1 MLHLISS
8 KTMMT
13 LNNPKQANTLGDW
26 AYIAVEKHFN
36 KTIKHEAEVLKDQD
50 PEALHQMRVG
60 MRRLR
65 TAVTGFAP
73 ALDLPSAA
81 QEKQIGKIARILGEL
96 RDLDVLKEAL
106 ENQYFPALPKSEQ
119 KLINTALDYLEKKR
133 TDTFKR
139 IKKTLAGKSSYQKL
153 KQAFHDW
160 FKEPKYQVTAQL
172 PILEVLPDLLL
183 PEISNFLLHPGWLV
197 GIERDETGIR
207 PKANLDHQAVEE
219 QLHQQGELL
228 HDLRKQAKRV
238 RYQME
243 LFTDFYGEAY
253 AAYCKDVKRVQE
265 VLGNIQDSVVL
276 GEFLIEALQTEK
288 AKLPNNL
295 SKELA
300 ESRYQAWQEWQVLQ
314 EKYLTFSVRQTFH
327 LELLQPTG
335 LPVTV
340 AEN

>member
-8 KTMMT
+8 QTMMT
-13 LNNPKQANTLGDW
+13 LNTKQASTLGDW
-26 AYIAVEKHFN
+26 AYIAIEKHFN
-36 KTIKHEAEVLKDQD
+36 KTIKHEAEVLKDED

-73 ALDLPSAA
+73 ALDLPLAA

-106 ENQYFPALPKSEQ
+106 ENQYLPALPKSE
-119 KLINTALDYLEKKR
+119 KKVINTALDYLGKKR
-133 TDTFKR
+133 IDTFKKV
-139 IKKTLAGKSSYQKL
+139 KKTLAGKSSYQKL

-183 PEISNFLLHPGWLV
+183 PEISNILLHPGWLV
-197 GIERDETGIR
+197 GIERDENGIR
-207 PKANLDHQAVEE
+207 PMLNLDHQAVEE
-219 QLHQQGELL
+219 KLHQQGEML

-243 LFTDFYGEAY
+243 LFIDFYGETY
-253 AAYCKDVKRVQE
+253 DAYCKDVKKIQE
-265 VLGNIQDSVVL
+265 VLGNIQDSMVL

-288 AKLPNNL
+288 AKLPENL

-300 ESRYQAWQEWQVLQ
+300 ETRYQAWQEWQVLQ
-314 EKYLTFSVRQTFH
+314 EKYLTVSVRQSFH

-335 LPVTV
+335 LPVKV